1 MDSGAGKCI
10 MPIVP
15 SYDLDSSILNYIDIS
30 KKINKSWESFGWH
43 VRASMDAH
51 FPIALRLYTLLQGA
65 QATGNLKKKTS
76 NNSPGKNAETS
87 MEIPSGEL
95 T

>member
-65 QATGNLKKKTS
+65 QATGNLKKKPQTIHLAKMQKRQWRYPLV
-76 NNSPGKNAETS
+76 N
-87 MEIPSGEL
+87 
-95 T
+95 

>member
-65 QATGNLKKKTS
+65 QATGNLKKNTPQTIHLAKMQKRQWRYPLV
-76 NNSPGKNAETS
+76 N
-87 MEIPSGEL
+87 
-95 T
+95 